1 LYGSTAAC
9 AVHRVTVQEGATH
22 MRMRAD
28 EVITL
33 TRAEY
38 ESLRKQA
45 QTQGESFNA
54 EEMQAIREQYEE
66 RVALADERREELE
79 WKLRLELAK
88 IRDAESSAR
97 RSADEMQRVERS
109 LVRILEE
116 SEGRSAT
123 PQDAAPATQ
132 ARAIAGS
139 GAAIAQPPALKPV
152 LAPVL
157 PQRQASPSPPPIPKA
172 APAPRAAA
180 GSHAD
185 KFRQAMAARKRYLA

>member
-1 LYGSTAAC
+1 M
-9 AVHRVTVQEGATH
+9 VQEGATH

-28 EVITL
+28 ELITL

-38 ESLRKQA
+38 EALCKQA
-45 QTQGESFNA
+45 KAQGESFNA

-66 RVALADERREELE
+66 RVELANERREELE

-88 IRDAESSAR
+88 IRDAELGAR

-109 LVRILEE
+109 LLAILEE
-116 SEGRSAT
+116 SEARSAA
-123 PQDAAPATQ
+123 PQAAAPLTQ
-132 ARAIAGS
+132 PLARL
-139 GAAIAQPPALKPV
+139 PKE

-157 PQRQASPSPPPIPKA
+157 PQRQPSPPPIPQA
-172 APAPRAAA
+172 ASAPRATP

>member
-1 LYGSTAAC
+1 
-9 AVHRVTVQEGATH
+9 

-28 EVITL
+28 ELITL

-38 ESLRKQA
+38 EALRKQA

-88 IRDAESSAR
+88 IRAAAEGAR
-97 RSADEMQRVERS
+97 RSADDMQRIEQS

-116 SEGRSAT
+116 SEGRSAA

-132 ARAIAGS
+132 S
-139 GAAIAQPPALKPV
+139 AIAQPPALKPV

-157 PQRQASPSPPPIPKA
+157 PQRQASPPPPPIPKA
-172 APAPRAAA
+172 APGG

>member
-1 LYGSTAAC
+1 
-9 AVHRVTVQEGATH
+9 

-28 EVITL
+28 ELITL

-38 ESLRKQA
+38 EALRKQA

-66 RVALADERREELE
+66 RVARADERREELE
-79 WKLRLELAK
+79 WKLRMELAK

-97 RSADEMQRVERS
+97 RSADEMQRVEQS

-116 SEGRSAT
+116 SEGRSAA

-132 ARAIAGS
+132 VRPVATIE
-139 GAAIAQPPALKPV
+139 QPAALKPV

-157 PQRQASPSPPPIPKA
+157 PQRQASPPPLPKA
-172 APAPRAAA
+172 VSAPRAAA

>member
-1 LYGSTAAC
+1 
-9 AVHRVTVQEGATH
+9 

-28 EVITL
+28 ELITL

-38 ESLRKQA
+38 EALRKQA

-66 RVALADERREELE
+66 RVARADERREELE

-88 IRDAESSAR
+88 IRDAETGAR

-109 LVRILEE
+109 LVAILAE
-116 SEGRSAT
+116 SEARSAQPQSAAAATQPAQPTQSAT
-123 PQDAAPATQ
+123 PQP
-132 ARAIAGS
+132 
-139 GAAIAQPPALKPV
+139 LKPV

-157 PQRQASPSPPPIPKA
+157 PQRQASPTPPPLPKA
-172 APAPRAAA
+172 VTAPRAA
-180 GSHAD
+180 GSSTHAD

>member
-1 LYGSTAAC
+1 
-9 AVHRVTVQEGATH
+9 

-38 ESLRKQA
+38 EALRKQA

-66 RVALADERREELE
+66 RVARADERREELE

-116 SEGRSAT
+116 SEGRSAA

-132 ARAIAGS
+132 ARPVATIE
-139 GAAIAQPPALKPV
+139 QPAALKPV

-157 PQRQASPSPPPIPKA
+157 PQRQASPPPPPIPKA
-172 APAPRAAA
+172 ATAPRAAAA

>member
-1 LYGSTAAC
+1 
-9 AVHRVTVQEGATH
+9 

-28 EVITL
+28 ELITL

-38 ESLRKQA
+38 EALRKQA

-66 RVALADERREELE
+66 RVARADERREELE

-88 IRDAESSAR
+88 IRDAELGAR
-97 RSADEMQRVERS
+97 RSADEMQRIERS
-109 LVRILEE
+109 LVAILAE
-116 SEGRSAT
+116 SEARSAS
-123 PQDAAPATQ
+123 PQAAAPATQ
-132 ARAIAGS
+132 VAPAIVATPS
-139 GAAIAQPPALKPV
+139 ALKPV

-157 PQRQASPSPPPIPKA
+157 PQRQSSPSPPPLPKTA
-172 APAPRAAA
+172 EPRAAA

>member
-1 LYGSTAAC
+1 
-9 AVHRVTVQEGATH
+9 

-28 EVITL
+28 ELITL

-38 ESLRKQA
+38 EALRKQA

-66 RVALADERREELE
+66 RVARADERREELE

-88 IRDAESSAR
+88 IRDAETGAR

-109 LVRILEE
+109 LVAILAE
-116 SEGRSAT
+116 SEARSAA
-123 PQDAAPATQ
+123 PQAAAPATQ
-132 ARAIAGS
+132 ASVTPAL
-139 GAAIAQPPALKPV
+139 AAIEQPQALKPV

-157 PQRQASPSPPPIPKA
+157 PQRQSSPSPPPIPKA
-172 APAPRAAA
+172 APA